1 MNTLQVRQN
10 FTWSFAVLYRERE
23 RERERE
29 RKRETAHGRL
39 STPRRVLSVNFNT
52 QGEQLD
58 LVTYFARALTASHDL
73 HQI

>member
-10 FTWSFAVLYRERE
+10 FTWSFAVLY